1 MPNSNSDHSRQL
13 RATTARERNSR
24 LVREG
29 HSRFSVMLGPE
40 ATAALA
46 AIQEKTGESKAESKA
61 AIITRLILAEAKKI

>member
-40 ATAALA
+40 ATAAALA
-46 AIQEKTGESKAESKA
+46 AIQEKPA
-61 AIITRLILAEAKKI
+61 RAKPRAKPRSSPG